1 MVEISVVMSK
11 DVMSIGHLRYT
22 RFRHTGQ
29 ILNMVKNQKT
39 RHKIPFK
46 GKPFWISWL
55 ILK

>member
-1 MVEISVVMSK
+1 MVETSVVMSK